1 MKKIKFYLFF
11 SIFFFLT
18 EIVNACNLKFSN
30 FGSTAESLKLV
41 ENNNFPA
48 FPNEFGGSYQ
58 IVPINFLCSRVSDL
72 QGTIVNFHYYK
83 NQLIKIDITKLS
95 SETKPLLYKA
105 ENQFGKFKRTLALEK
120 KDWVGHHI
128 WKSGDD
134 IILYS
139 ATKRQSGYLEKV
151 VIESEKYSN
160 LMSEY
165 YQRLDKK

>member
-1 MKKIKFYLFF
+1 MKKLKFYLFF
-11 SIFFFLT
+11 SIFLFFT
-18 EIVNACNLKFSN
+18 EVVNACNLKFSN
-30 FGSTAESLKLV
+30 FGSTPESLKL
-41 ENNNFPA
+41 
-48 FPNEFGGSYQ
+48 
-58 IVPINFLCSRVSDL
+58 VPINFLCSRVSDL

-83 NQLIKIDITKLS
+83 NQLIKIEISKLS
-95 SETKPLLYKA
+95 YETKPLLDKA

-139 ATKRQSGYLEKV
+139 ASKKQSGYLEKV
-151 VIESEKYSN
+151 IIESEKYSN